1 MEHEDDDDAFMQ
13 PYLLHATLSQHGEQL
28 RRTLPAAEN
37 ISNSPDDI
45 FITHASCKNFSRT
58 ALEISSREPALH
70 FQVFFFLFFSKTL
83 EVNFPALLLM
93 ITSLLVLRLK
103 QI

>member
-1 MEHEDDDDAFMQ
+1 MEHEDDDDASMQ
-13 PYLLHATLSQHGEQL
+13 PYLLHANLSQHGEQL

-58 ALEISSREPALH
+58 AFEISSREPALH
-70 FQVFFFLFFSKTL
+70 VHIFFFFFFPETL
-83 EVNFPALLLM
+83 KVSFPMLLLI